1 MAAQC
6 PGGSTHRIA
15 APIDITGRITGSALN
30 GILAGFNTRDGWAP
44 ASETRSYGECTDVAT
59 GAAVTGGDHGSSNKP
74 ISAGVLGGE
83 YDTVRGGGRGGEFG
97 GALLLHPVKIGN
109 AEHLFGRS
117 FTVSGA
123 QPGTY
128 QFAAN
133 SGSSTKSVT
142 YRIDFT
148 LCPRGG
154 RNVQGC

>member
-1 MAAQC
+1 M
-6 PGGSTHRIA
+6 
-15 APIDITGRITGSALN
+15 
-30 GILAGFNTRDGWAP
+30 
-44 ASETRSYGECTDVAT
+44 T
-59 GAAVTGGDHGSSNKP
+59 GADHGSSNKP

-97 GALLLHPVKIGN
+97 GALLLHPVKIRN
-109 AEHLFGRS
+109 VEHLFGRS

-123 QPGTY
+123 QPGAY

-133 SGSSTKSVT
+133 SGSSTKSVA